1 VIAVASEQA
10 QNTTL
15 LGYLAALALVAVFVF
30 KRPAAIITMG
40 VFAFGAFHLMTKY
53 VESEGNTINTDAA
66 AHTGPILFGALVGM
80 ALHFTVAKR
89 SA

>member
-1 VIAVASEQA
+1 MIVAASEQA

-15 LGYLAALALVAVFVF
+15 LGMLAALCVVAFLL

-53 VESEGNTINTDAA
+53 VAEEGNTINTDAA
-66 AHTGPILFGALVGM
+66 AHTGPILFGALLGM
-80 ALHFTVAKR
+80 VIHFTVAKR

>member
-1 VIAVASEQA
+1 VIAAASEQA

-15 LGYLAALALVAVFVF
+15 LGFLAALCVVALVF

>member
-10 QNTTL
+10 QNT
-15 LGYLAALALVAVFVF
+15 ALAGFLGLLCLVAFLF

-40 VFAFGAFHLMTKY
+40 VFAFGAFHLMTRY

-66 AHTGPILFGALVGM
+66 AHTGPILVGALVG
-80 ALHFTVAKR
+80 LVIHFKVAKR

>member
-10 QNTTL
+10 QNT
-15 LGYLAALALVAVFVF
+15 ALAGFLALLCLVAFLF
-30 KRPAAIITMG
+30 KRPAAIVTMG
-40 VFAFGAFHLMTKY
+40 VFAFGAFHLMTRY

-66 AHTGPILFGALVGM
+66 AHTGPILVGALVG
-80 ALHFTVAKR
+80 LVIHFTVAKR

>member
-10 QNTTL
+10 QNT
-15 LGYLAALALVAVFVF
+15 ALAGFLALLCLVAFLF
-30 KRPAAIITMG
+30 KRPAAIVTMG
-40 VFAFGAFHLMTKY
+40 VFAFGAFHLMTRY

-66 AHTGPILFGALVGM
+66 AHTGPILVGALVG
-80 ALHFTVAKR
+80 LVIHFKVANR

>member
-1 VIAVASEQA
+1 MMLAASEQA
-10 QNTTL
+10 QNAT
-15 LGYLAALALVAVFVF
+15 LAAMLAGLCLVAFLF

-53 VESEGNTINTDAA
+53 VAEEGNTINTDAA
-66 AHTGPILFGALVGM
+66 AHTGPILVGALVG
-80 ALHFTVAKR
+80 LVIHFKVANR

>member
-10 QNTTL
+10 QNT
-15 LGYLAALALVAVFVF
+15 ALAGFLALLCLVAFLF

-40 VFAFGAFHLMTKY
+40 VFAFGAFHLMTRY

-66 AHTGPILFGALVGM
+66 AHTGPILVGALVG
-80 ALHFTVAKR
+80 LVIHFKVANR

>member
-10 QNTTL
+10 QNT
-15 LGYLAALALVAVFVF
+15 ALAGFLALLCVVAFLF
-30 KRPAAIITMG
+30 KRPAAIVTMG
-40 VFAFGAFHLMTKY
+40 VFAFGAFHLMTRY

-66 AHTGPILFGALVGM
+66 PHTGPILVGALVG
-80 ALHFTVAKR
+80 LVIHFKVASR

>member
-15 LGYLAALALVAVFVF
+15 AVMLAGLCVVAFLF

-40 VFAFGAFHLMTKY
+40 VFAFGAFHLMTRY
-53 VESEGNTINTDAA
+53 VAEEGNTINTDAA
-66 AHTGPILFGALVGM
+66 AHTGPILVGALVG
-80 ALHFTVAKR
+80 LVVHFKVANR

>member
-10 QNTTL
+10 QNT
-15 LGYLAALALVAVFVF
+15 ALAGFLALLCIVAFLF

-40 VFAFGAFHLMTKY
+40 VFAFGAFHLMTRY
-53 VESEGNTINTDAA
+53 VAEEGNTINTDAA
-66 AHTGPILFGALVGM
+66 AHTGPILVGALVG
-80 ALHFTVAKR
+80 LVIHFKVANR

>member
-15 LGYLAALALVAVFVF
+15 AVMLAILCGVALLF

-40 VFAFGAFHLMTKY
+40 VFAFGAFHLMTRY

-66 AHTGPILFGALVGM
+66 AHTGPILVGALVG
-80 ALHFTVAKR
+80 LVIHFKVANR

>member
-10 QNTTL
+10 QNT
-15 LGYLAALALVAVFVF
+15 ALAGFLALLCLVAYLF

-40 VFAFGAFHLMTKY
+40 VFAFGAFHLMTRY
-53 VESEGNTINTDAA
+53 VAEEGNTINTDAA
-66 AHTGPILFGALVGM
+66 AHTGPILVGALVGM
-80 ALHFTVAKR
+80 VIHFTVAKR